1 MAKKPATKVVK
12 KSPKKPAMKKAA
24 PKKVAAKKSAPKKVV
39 AKKTAAKKIET
50 KIQPKLQQKAQ
61 LKAQPKVDLTKF
73 LTPLD
78 DRLIVQLTERETKT
92 AGGLYIPDTVST
104 VTGNLEGHVIAIGRG
119 HRDKKGRIRP
129 LDVSVGDRILFPQ
142 YSGSKID
149 IQGADVVILRESD
162 VMGLF
167 QK

>member
-1 MAKKPATKVVK
+1 MAKKPATKKVVK

-24 PKKVAAKKSAPKKVV
+24 PKKVTAKKSAPKKV
-39 AKKTAAKKIET
+39 AAKKIET
-50 KIQPKLQQKAQ
+50 KIQP
-61 LKAQPKVDLTKF
+61 KAQPKVDLTKF

-104 VTGNLEGHVIAIGRG
+104 VTGNLEGFVIAIGRG

>member
-1 MAKKPATKVVK
+1 MTKKPATKVAK
-12 KSPKKPAMKKAA
+12 KSSKNPALKKAA
-24 PKKVAAKKSAPKKVV
+24 SKKVV
-39 AKKTAAKKIET
+39 AKKVVAKI
-50 KIQPKLQQKAQ
+50 
-61 LKAQPKVDLTKF
+61 QPKVDLTKF

-78 DRLIVQLTERETKT
+78 DRLIVQLTEREAKT